1 MISRVSFRNF
11 LAIVALLPFSVS
23 AFNPMNN
30 KPNLPITDVTEGGLK
45 AATIGNDDDSED
57 VWSSLTQMI
66 HSKIEES
73 GGDSLSEEAKDEL
86 IATAVA
92 GSVVGTVVGSPM
104 IVGAALGYAGSQML
118 QGDNGEKARKVIGQA
133 SKDVMTQ
140 ANAAIDFTK
149 KELENEKDLSK
160 VSKKI
165 LLAIQEKAEEMQKES
180 EELPGLMAEK
190 MKESV
195 LKTVN
200 SDEFKSLPQ
209 RSMNAFAAFMESD
222 EVKKMKAKA
231 MQAIKDKHLE
241 ATKALQDGLES
252 DELKAL
258 QSRASKAV
266 QDGIDTASAK
276 IKKA

>member
-1 MISRVSFRNF
+1 MISRVSLRNF
-11 LAIVALLPFSVS
+11 LAITALLHSSVS
-23 AFNPMNN
+23 AFNPMNS
-30 KPNLPITDVTEGGLK
+30 KPNLPISDISDGGLK
-45 AATIGNDDDSED
+45 AATIGKDDSED
-57 VWSSLTQMI
+57 VWSSLTQII
-66 HSKIEES
+66 HTKIEES

-118 QGDNGEKARKVIGQA
+118 QGENGEKTRKVIGQA

-165 LLAIQEKAEEMQKES
+165 LLAIQDKAEEMQKDLQES
-180 EELPGLMAEK
+180 AAPQKLAEEL
-190 MKESV
+190 KENV
-195 LKTVN
+195 LKTMN

-209 RSMNAFAAFMESD
+209 RSMNAFVAFMKSED
-222 EVKKMKAKA
+222 VQKMKANA
-231 MQAIKDKHLE
+231 MQAIKD
-241 ATKALQDGLES
+241 ALES
-252 DELKAL
+252 EEMKAL
-258 QSRASKAV
+258 QSRAPKAV